1 MELQQHVDAFEQAGI
16 GIVVITY
23 DAPELQQDFIDAEG
37 ITYPFISDIDAAT
50 MVALGILNE
59 DNQPGDR
66 TYGIPH
72 PGVFVVNPQ
81 QEIVGKIFVES
92 YRIRVDGDRRPQLRP
107 AACWSKGASPP
118 FAPRGSVPRG
128 SEGPWAVSGY
138 CC

>member
-59 DNQPGDR
+59 DYQPGDR

-72 PGVFVVNPQ
+72 PGVFVVNPRQ
-81 QEIVGKIFVES
+81 DIVGKIFVES
-92 YRIRVDGDRRPQLRP
+92 YRIRVDGAGVLNYALQVLD
-107 AACWSKGASPP
+107 
-118 FAPRGSVPRG
+118 
-128 SEGPWAVSGY
+128 
-138 CC
+138 

>member
-1 MELQQHVDAFEQAGI
+1 MELQQHVGTFEQAGI
-16 GIVVITY
+16 GVVVITY
-23 DAPELQQDFIDAEG
+23 DAPELQQDFMDAEG

-59 DNQPGDR
+59 DNQPEDR

-92 YRIRVDGDRRPQLRP
+92 YRIRVDGDNVLRY
-107 AACWSKGASPP
+107 AM
-118 FAPRGSVPRG
+118 SVL
-128 SEGPWAVSGY
+128 E
-138 CC
+138 